1 MVHLHLRLV
10 ILAGIDIGSN
20 AARLLISKITTYKK
34 GQIDFNKLNLIRI
47 PLQLGIDV
55 FQNGEI
61 GEKKAENFIKTM
73 ESFKTLMEIYEVE
86 QYRAVATSAMRD
98 AKNGELLAKKIK
110 KKTGINIEII
120 TGQEEA
126 SILYENHL
134 SHYLVSGD
142 RQLFIDVGG
151 GSTEIT
157 LYVDNT
163 VVQKQSFNIGTI
175 RILNKQVNA
184 EQWQEMKSFIKQ
196 NIKGIQ
202 GLQVIGSGGNIN
214 KLFSMSK
221 TKEGS
226 PLSYRF
232 LQQQLKKMEPL
243 SVEER
248 IHEFNLRMDRASVIV
263 PAMNIYLSIMKW
275 GDIKQ
280 IYVPKIGLADAI
292 VKHLYYSIK

>member
-1 MVHLHLRLV
+1 LVQLHLRTV
-10 ILAGIDIGSN
+10 IIAGIDIGSN
-20 AARLLISKITTYKK
+20 AARLLISKATNYKK
-34 GQIDFNKLNLIRI
+34 GQIDFNKINLVRI

-61 GEKKAENFIKTM
+61 GTQKAENFIKTM
-73 ESFKTLMEIYEVE
+73 ETFKTLMEIYEVDH
-86 QYRAVATSAMRD
+86 YRAVATSAMRD
-98 AKNGELLAKKIK
+98 AKNGESIARKIK
-110 KKTGINIEII
+110 KRTGIDIEII
-120 TGQEEA
+120 SGQEEA

-175 RILNKQVNA
+175 RMLNEQVDANH
-184 EQWQEMKSFIKQ
+184 WQEMKSFVKQ
-196 NIKGIQ
+196 NIKGIE
-202 GLQVIGSGGNIN
+202 GLQAIGSGGNIN

-232 LQQQLKKMEPL
+232 IQQQHKKMAHL

>member
-1 MVHLHLRLV
+1 MRIV
-10 ILAGIDIGSN
+10 IIAGIDIGSN
-20 AARLLISKITTYKK
+20 AARILITNAIKYNK
-34 GQIDFNKLNLIRI
+34 GHIDFNKLNLLRI

-55 FQNGEI
+55 FKNGEI
-61 GEKKAENFIKTM
+61 GEKKVEKFIKTM
-73 ESFKTLMEIYEVE
+73 ESFKTLMEIYEVKH
-86 QYRAVATSAMRD
+86 YRAVATSAMRD
-98 AKNGELLAKKIK
+98 AKNGEYLAKQIK

-120 TGQEEA
+120 SGQEEA

-151 GSTEIT
+151 GSTEFT

-175 RILNKQVNA
+175 RLLNEQVNA
-184 EQWQEMKSFIKQ
+184 DYWQEMKSFVKQ

-232 LQQQLKKMEPL
+232 IQQQFKKMEPL
-243 SVEER
+243 TTKER
-248 IHEFNLRMDRASVIV
+248 IHQFNLKIDRASVIV

-292 VKHLYYSIK
+292 VKHLFYSIK

>member
-1 MVHLHLRLV
+1 MRPV
-10 ILAGIDIGSN
+10 IIAGIDIGSN
-20 AARLLISKITTYKK
+20 AARLLISNATKYKK
-34 GQIDFNKLNLIRI
+34 GQDDFIKLNLVRI

-73 ESFKTLMEIYEVE
+73 ETFKTLMEIYEVE
-86 QYRAVATSAMRD
+86 YFRAVATSAMRD

-110 KKTGINIEII
+110 KKTGIHIEII
-120 TGQEEA
+120 SGQEEA

-142 RQLFIDVGG
+142 RQLLIDVGG

-175 RILNKQVNA
+175 RLLNQQVST
-184 EQWQEMKSFIKQ
+184 EHWQEMKSFVKQ

-202 GLQVIGSGGNIN
+202 GLQAIGSGGNIN
-214 KLFSMSK
+214 KLFSISK

-232 LQQQLKKMEPL
+232 IQQQLKKMEPL

-248 IHEFNLRMDRASVIV
+248 IHEFNLRIDRASVIV